1 MFRTTLLLP
10 GSLEAWPQHVVGAAL
25 ISCSPSSTWAQKWLA
40 ELLPLTKGAAE
51 ELMSS
56 TAVPQVAVLKVQHYR
71 GGLAPLLS
79 SWPCISAA
87 FLDLGVLG
95 ACQMATEQIQLT
107 NPKENHVHVT
117 LSPLAGRRGWGD
129 LEANSFY
136 FAIRCCNTCGYC
148 MLHSVAR
155 VPWAELIEFGL

>member
-1 MFRTTLLLP
+1 MFGTILLLP
-10 GSLEAWPQHVVGAAL
+10 DSLEVCLQHEVGAAF

-51 ELMSS
+51 ELVSS
-56 TAVPQVAVLKVQHYR
+56 TAVPQVAVLTVQYYW

-87 FLDLGVLG
+87 FLDLGMLG
-95 ACQMATEQIQLT
+95 ACQMATEWIQLT
-107 NPKENHVHVT
+107 NQKENHVRVT
-117 LSPLAGRRGWGD
+117 LSPLAGRRAWGG
-129 LEANSFY
+129 LEANSLY

-148 MLHSVAR
+148 MFHSVAR